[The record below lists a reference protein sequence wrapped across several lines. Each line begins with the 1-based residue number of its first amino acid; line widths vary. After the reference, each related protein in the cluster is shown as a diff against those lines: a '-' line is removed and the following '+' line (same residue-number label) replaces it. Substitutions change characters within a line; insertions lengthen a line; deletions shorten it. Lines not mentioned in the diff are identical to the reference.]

1 MIYGPRRRT
10 HIFRDDHSPVT
21 FNLPQPCTSWED
33 DQLLSYVLPSLLFLL
48 KKQKLI
54 YFKGIDNR
62 YDLKNPQGCIVLPIA
77 SRDALGLPTAV

>member
-1 MIYGPRRRT
+1 MVLDVELIFSEMITALSPSIYLSLVLLGRT
-10 HIFRDDHSPVT
+10 ISCFPMYY
-21 FNLPQPCTSWED
+21 P
-33 DQLLSYVLPSLLFLL
+33 
-48 KKQKLI
+48 LI